1 MADSLKARILE
12 DVKDAMRA
20 RDKARLGTLR
30 MVTAAIK
37 QREVDQRSSP
47 LDDDAVLSV
56 LEKMLKQRRESVR
69 QYEGAGRDDLATAER
84 GEIAIIEQYMPQ
96 ALDPGEIATII
107 DTVIDD
113 VGAATMKDM
122 GRVMGLL
129 KSRVQGRADM
139 GAVSAAVR
147 ARLSG

>member
-1 MADSLKARILE
+1 MAVSLKARIVD

-37 QREVDQRSSP
+37 QQEVDRRTSP
-47 LDDDAVLSV
+47 LDDASVVAV
-56 LEKMLKQRRESVR
+56 LEKMLKQRRESAR

-84 GEIAIIEQYMPQ
+84 EEIAVIGQYMPRALDSAEMAAIIE
-96 ALDPGEIATII
+96 AAI
-107 DTVIDD
+107 DNA
-113 VGAATMKDM
+113 GAATMKDM

-129 KSRVQGRADM
+129 EPQVRGRADM
-139 GAVSAAVR
+139 GAVSAAVK

>member
-37 QREVDQRSSP
+37 QQEVDRRTSS
-47 LDDDAVLSV
+47 LDDAAVVAV

-69 QYEGAGRDDLATAER
+69 QYEGAGREDLASGER
-84 GEIAIIEQYMPQ
+84 EEMAVIERYMPQ
-96 ALDPGEIATII
+96 ALDAAEIEAII
-107 DTVIDD
+107 EAVIDD
-113 VGAATMKDM
+113 AGAATMKDM

-129 KSRVQGRADM
+129 KPRVQGRADM
-139 GAVSAAVR
+139 GAVSASVR

>member
-37 QREVDQRSSP
+37 QREVDRRTSH
-47 LDDDAVLSV
+47 LDDTSVVAV
-56 LEKMLKQRRESVR
+56 LEKMLKQRRESAR
-69 QYEGAGRDDLATAER
+69 QYDDAGRVDLATVER
-84 GEIAIIEQYMPQ
+84 EEIEVIEQYMPR
-96 ALDPGEIATII
+96 ALDPVEVDAMIE
-107 DTVIDD
+107 TVIDD

-129 KSRVQGRADM
+129 KPQVQGRADM

>member
-1 MADSLKARILE
+1 MTGSLKARILE

-20 RDKARLGTLR
+20 REKARLATLR

-37 QREVDQRSSP
+37 QREVDRRTAS
-47 LDDDAVLSV
+47 LDDASVVAV
-56 LEKMLKQRRESVR
+56 LEKMLKQRRESAS
-69 QYEGAGRDDLATAER
+69 QYESAGRDDLATAER
-84 GEIAIIEQYMPQ
+84 EEIAVIERYMPQ
-96 ALDPGEIATII
+96 ALDPAEVDAMIAAAV
-107 DTVIDD
+107 DEA
-113 VGAATMKDM
+113 GAATMKDM

-129 KSRVQGRADM
+129 KPRMQGRADM

>member
-37 QREVDQRSSP
+37 QQEVDRRASS
-47 LDDDAVLSV
+47 LDDSAVVAV

-69 QYEGAGRDDLATAER
+69 QYEGAGREDLAAAER
-84 GEIAIIEQYMPQ
+84 EEMAVIERYMPRALDAAEIDAIIE
-96 ALDPGEIATII
+96 AA
-107 DTVIDD
+107 IDD
-113 VGAATMKDM
+113 AGAATMKDM

-129 KSRVQGRADM
+129 KPRVQGRADM
-139 GAVSAAVR
+139 GAVSASVR